1 MEKGITIAALLES
14 DVFSLP
20 FDFDDWP
27 SSHTDKETYMRGYNN
42 SIFQLRYDYL
52 TIFPDIPSIFNED
65 DGEDVDIDQNKVY
78 KITYSINILPQIG
91 EYIKEGTDDDGNAH
105 KEFINSENNL
115 MGLINETEELEIFGA
130 KTIQQLIQFKWDEYA
145 RKHHVFGCMMHMF
158 YIVMMIIYIHIVYI
172 NYTDE
177 ISEHIAVWTV
187 LLGVGILYPALYDWT
202 QMFKSGRTY
211 FEDPW
216 NYADMIYIW
225 SSIITLILQNS
236 IGPA

>member
-1 MEKGITIAALLES
+1 
-14 DVFSLP
+14 
-20 FDFDDWP
+20 
-27 SSHTDKETYMRGYNN
+27 
-42 SIFQLRYDYL
+42 
-52 TIFPDIPSIFNED
+52 
-65 DGEDVDIDQNKVY
+65 
-78 KITYSINILPQIG
+78 LPQIG
-91 EYIKEGTDDDGNAH
+91 EYIKEGTDDDGNTQ

-177 ISEHIAVWTV
+177 ISEQIAVWTV